1 MAGNGSV
8 ENDVQIDEGLYSRQL
23 CVVLLCS
30 FCENYVNFL
39 IIFAPFFD
47 GNLLVHVHC
56 CTFMFYG
63 NLYFKLF
70 ETSLVL
76 SKLV

>member
-39 IIFAPFFD
+39 IILAPFFD

-56 CTFMFYG
+56 
-63 NLYFKLF
+63 
-70 ETSLVL
+70 
-76 SKLV
+76 